1 MRLTGPAAGAALV
14 GIAALVAPLGA
25 QAPDS
30 AARGPRAFDLSV
42 ESIMRGPDLFGTEP
56 SRVTFS
62 DDSRWVYFRWKKPGV
77 DTAEVTYRVAV
88 SGGESEPLDSLA
100 ADTLYPEPGEW
111 SLDRRLKVYAHR
123 GDVYLWDAARATR
136 RKLVAMPGFASAVQL
151 SGDGRSVYFV
161 RDDNLFSLALD
172 GGELRQLTDVR
183 HGAPPPHTPAD
194 TSAQRR
200 FLGEQERA
208 LFDVIRNPP
217 GGPVMTG
224 GGRPDS
230 TSVPRPFYL
239 GENQN
244 IFAERVSPDG
254 TYLLFTLFERLP
266 GAEVQVLPYWV
277 TASGYVETR
286 PNRTKV
292 GDVQPIQK
300 TGVMD
305 LRTGAVT
312 WIDPGLGERKA
323 DVAAV
328 GWSSNG
334 RHALVRGF
342 AKDFHDRWLW
352 VADAPDFKVRLLDD
366 LHDSAWVGGPS
377 RDAGW
382 LNDGETVWFTSEA
395 TGWAHLYTVSAS
407 GGASRALTSGPW
419 EVESAEL
426 SPDGRRFY
434 LQTSEVHWGERQI
447 YAMNTDGS
455 GEVRLTEAEG
465 RHDAVVSPDEKW
477 LATLFSTAN
486 HPPELF
492 LQPDRPRAARRQIT
506 ESTTEEFRRYPWRV
520 PDLVMI
526 PASDGVDVPGRLYR
540 PAHPNGAAVIF
551 VHGAGYLQNVHKW
564 WSEYP
569 REYLFHHLLA
579 DRGFVVLDLDYR
591 GSAGHGRDWRTAIYK
606 HMGGRDLDDQVDGAR
621 WLVRTQGVDSSRIG
635 IYGGS
640 YGGFITLMA
649 MFTRPGIFK
658 SGAALRPVSDWAHYN
673 HPYTAAILGLPQ
685 DDSAAY
691 QRSSPI
697 YFADGLKG
705 QLLICHGLVDD
716 NVNFEDTARLI
727 ERLIEL
733 KKDGWWVAV
742 YPAESH
748 GFRTSA
754 SWTDEYK
761 RILRLFQTSL
771 ANP

>member
-1 MRLTGPAAGAALV
+1 MRRLPVSPGSALV
-14 GIAALVAPLGA
+14 LLAVLVVPLRA
-25 QAPDS
+25 QAPAEGAPAPPALTVD
-30 AARGPRAFDLSV
+30 
-42 ESIMRGPDLFGTEP
+42 EIMRGPDLFGTEP
-56 SRVTFS
+56 SRVAFS

-77 DTAEVTYRVAV
+77 DTAEATYRVAAA
-88 SGGESEPLDSLA
+88 GGEAERLDSAA
-100 ADTLYPEPGEW
+100 ADTLYPAPGEW
-111 SLDRRLKVYAHR
+111 SLDRRFKVWAHR
-123 GDVYLWDAARATR
+123 GDVYLWDAARGTR
-136 RKLVAMPGFASAVQL
+136 RRLVQMPGYASRVQL
-151 SGDGRSVYFV
+151 SGDGRTVYFA
-161 RDDNLFSLALD
+161 RDDNLFSLGLD
-172 GGELRQLTDVR
+172 DGTLRQLTDVR
-183 HGAPPPHTPAD
+183 RGFPPRQPPD

-200 FLGEQERA
+200 YLRDQERA
-208 LFDVIRNPP
+208 LFDAIRHPP
-217 GGPVMTG
+217 EGPMM
-224 GGRPDS
+224 GGRPD
-230 TSVPRPFYL
+230 TTALPRPFYL

-244 IFAERVSPDG
+244 IVDEIVSPDG
-254 TYLLFTLFERLP
+254 THLLLTLFERTP
-266 GAEVQVLPYWV
+266 GAQVQVLPEYV
-277 TASGYVETR
+277 TASGYIETR

-292 GDVQPIQK
+292 GDVQPSEK

-312 WIDPGLGERKA
+312 WIDPGLGARKV

-328 GWSSNG
+328 GWSGNG
-334 RHALVRGF
+334 RHALLRGY

-352 VADAPDFKVRLLDD
+352 VADTADFKVRLLDD
-366 LHDSAWVGGPS
+366 LHDSAWVGGFG
-377 RDAGW
+377 REAGW
-382 LNDGETVWFTSEA
+382 LPDGETVWFTSEA
-395 TGWAHLYTVSAS
+395 TGWSHLYTVSAS
-407 GGASRALTSGPW
+407 GGTPRALTAGPW

-455 GEVRLTEAEG
+455 GEVRLTEAVG

-486 HPPELF
+486 HPAELY
-492 LQPDRPRAARRQIT
+492 LQPDRPRAARRQVT
-506 ESTTEEFRRYPWRV
+506 ESTTEAFRRYPWRV
-520 PDLVMI
+520 PELVEI
-526 PASDGVDVPGRLYR
+526 PASDGARVPGRLYR

-569 REYLFHHLLA
+569 REYMFHNLLA
-579 DRGFVVLDLDYR
+579 DRGYVVLDLDYR
-591 GSAGHGRDWRTAIYK
+591 GSAGHGRDWRVAIYK

-621 WLVRTQGVDSSRIG
+621 WLVRTQGVDSARIG
-635 IYGGS
+635 VYGGS

-658 SGAALRPVSDWAHYN
+658 AGAALRPVSDWAHYN

-685 DDSAAY
+685 DDSLAY

-697 YFADGLKG
+697 YFADGLQG

-733 KKDGWWVAV
+733 KKDGWWVAI
-742 YPAESH
+742 YPVESH
-748 GFRTSA
+748 GFRTNA

-761 RILRLFQTSL
+761 RILRLFETNL

>member
-1 MRLTGPAAGAALV
+1 MRLIGLAAGAALV
-14 GIAALVAPLGA
+14 GIAVRVAPLSG
-25 QAPDS
+25 QASDS
-30 AARGPRAFDLSV
+30 AAHAPRAFDLSV
-42 ESIMRGPDLFGTEP
+42 DNIMRGPDLFGTAP

-77 DTAEVTYRVAV
+77 DTAEAAYRIAV
-88 SGGESEPLDSLA
+88 PGGEPERLDSLA
-100 ADTLYPEPGEW
+100 ADTLYPAPGEW

-123 GDVYLWDAARATR
+123 GTVYLWDAARGTR
-136 RKLVAMPGFASAVQL
+136 RPVIQTPGGLAGLQL
-151 SGDGRSVYFV
+151 SRDGHAIFFV
-161 RDDNLFSLALD
+161 RDDNVFSLSLD
-172 GGELRQLTDVR
+172 GGQLRQLTDVR
-183 HGAPPPHTPAD
+183 RGPPTRTPTD

-200 FLGEQERA
+200 FLRDQQRE
-208 LFDVIRNPP
+208 LFDVIRHPP
-217 GGPVMTG
+217 AGSERGRP
-224 GGRPDS
+224 RPDS
-230 TSVPRPFYL
+230 LLVPRPFYL
-239 GENQN
+239 ADNQSL
-244 IFAERVSPDG
+244 AETSVSPDG
-254 TYLLFTLFERLP
+254 AYLLFTLYERAAGELVQPLP
-266 GAEVQVLPYWV
+266 LWV

-286 PNRTKV
+286 PNRGKV
-292 GDVQPIQK
+292 GDAQSIEK

-305 LRTGAVT
+305 LSTGVVT
-312 WIDPGLGERKA
+312 WIAPDLGGRKA
-323 DVAAV
+323 DISGI

-334 RHALVRGF
+334 RHALVRGV
-342 AKDFHDRWLW
+342 AADFHDRWLW
-352 VADAPDFKVRLLDD
+352 VLDAPDFKARMLDD
-366 LHDSAWVGGPS
+366 VRDSAWVGGFS
-377 RDAGW
+377 YDAGW
-382 LNDGETVWFTSEA
+382 LPDGETAYFTSEA
-395 TGWAHLYTVSAS
+395 SGWAHLYTVSAS
-407 GGASRALTSGPW
+407 GGSPRALTSGPW
-419 EVESAEL
+419 EVENAEL

-447 YAMNTDGS
+447 YGMNTDGS
-455 GEVRLTEAEG
+455 GKVRLTEAVG
-465 RHDAVVSPDEKW
+465 RHEAVVSPDERW

-486 HPPELF
+486 HPPELY
-492 LQPDRPRAARRQIT
+492 LQPNRAGAARRQIT

-526 PASDGVDVPGRLYR
+526 PASDGVEVPGRLYR

-564 WSEYP
+564 WSDYP

-579 DRGFVVLDLDYR
+579 ERGFVVLDLDYR

-621 WLVRTQGVDSSRIG
+621 WLVRTQGVDSARIG

-649 MFTRPGIFK
+649 MFTRPGVFRA
-658 SGAALRPVSDWAHYN
+658 GAALRPVSDWAHYW
-673 HPYTAAILGLPQ
+673 HGYTAEILGQPQ

-691 QRSSPI
+691 RRSSPI
-697 YFADGLKG
+697 YFADGLRG

-733 KKDGWWVAV
+733 RKDHWWVAI

-748 GFRTSA
+748 GFRTAA

-761 RILRLFQTSL
+761 RILDLFETSL
-771 ANP
+771 AIR